1 MKKSDLIFIF
11 LIIVTAGII
20 LYFLLKKYKPTLMPK
35 IAEIGAG
42 AGGGAGGAGRGAGG
56 EKKQLTPEEQAK
68 LLAQVRESET
78 VDSFRNILSVAEDYL
93 TSGAYGKEY
102 LAQLVGAYN
111 ERAERLNIP
120 RLTIE
125 EVVELAQAHIES
137 RVPWTKIDQAKSV
150 EEIKKII
157 TTERAKVEQPAK
169 IEGKVTTPEKK
180 VAEGYTASTW
190 NDPIIQKAIAEGKN
204 VVIGGVEYTPEEARA
219 NLQARQGYYK
229 GEELRGFVE
238 SERKL
243 IKAGTEGEVKTTN
256 KLEGKATTGEQAYYT
271 TPEEAVAGRV
281 EKKLEREEKKEREAY
296 GEGGREREAY
306 GGGGR
311 ETAKMT

>member
-1 MKKSDLIFIF
+1 MI
-11 LIIVTAGII
+11 
-20 LYFLLKKYKPTLMPK
+20 
-35 IAEIGAG
+35 
-42 AGGGAGGAGRGAGG
+42 
-56 EKKQLTPEEQAK
+56 
-68 LLAQVRESET
+68 
-78 VDSFRNILSVAEDYL
+78 
-93 TSGAYGKEY
+93 
-102 LAQLVGAYN
+102 GAYN

-125 EVVELAQAHIES
+125 EVVELAKAHIES
-137 RVPWTKIDQAKSV
+137 RVPWTKIDQAKSI

-157 TTERAKVEQPAK
+157 ATERAKVEQPK
-169 IEGKVTTPEKK
+169 TEGKVTTPERK
-180 VAEGYTASTW
+180 VAEKYTASTW

-219 NLQARQGYYK
+219 NLQARQQYYK

-256 KLEGKATTGEQAYYT
+256 KLEGKATTGEQTYYT
-271 TPEEAVAGRV
+271 TSTYKEVVLAPLEVTPEEAVARRV
-281 EKKLEREEKKEREAY
+281 EKKLEREEKKETEAY
-296 GEGGREREAY
+296 GEGGREAY

-311 ETAKMT
+311 EKYYMT